1 MVNPANSPSAD
12 RRRTQRRRSLLT
24 AKLATRDAS
33 LTIDCVIRN
42 LSPEG
47 ALVETTSPHLI
58 PHELHLMQVREGI
71 VWDAGIIWRNGNR
84 IGLVL
89 GERHDLRETTAL
101 QLRALRNIWTH
112 LTAH

>member
-1 MVNPANSPSAD
+1 MVNPANPPVAD
-12 RRRTQRRRSLLT
+12 RRRTQRQRSLLT
-24 AKLATRDAS
+24 AKLANRDAS
-33 LTIDCVIRN
+33 ITLDCVIRN
-42 LSPEG
+42 ISTEG

-71 VWDAGIIWRNGNR
+71 VWDAEVIWRNGNR

-89 GERHDLRETTAL
+89 GDRHDLRETTAQ
-101 QLRALRNIWTH
+101 QLRALRNIWSH